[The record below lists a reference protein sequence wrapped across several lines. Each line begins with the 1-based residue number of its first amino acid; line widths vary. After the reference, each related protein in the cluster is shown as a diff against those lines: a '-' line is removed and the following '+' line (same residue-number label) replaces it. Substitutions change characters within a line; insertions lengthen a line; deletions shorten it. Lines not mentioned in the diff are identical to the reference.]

1 MHVHVGAF
9 FEEGLFSEL
18 LFFDNAIYQNLKK
31 MDIIDIIFHHNIHKN
46 DSNAWSQSDKTD
58 FGNGYAIAVIFT
70 IGTDKIWGKL
80 FSMLTEYW

>member
-1 MHVHVGAF
+1 LHVHVGAF

-46 DSNAWSQSDKTD
+46 DSNA
-58 FGNGYAIAVIFT
+58 
-70 IGTDKIWGKL
+70 
-80 FSMLTEYW
+80 